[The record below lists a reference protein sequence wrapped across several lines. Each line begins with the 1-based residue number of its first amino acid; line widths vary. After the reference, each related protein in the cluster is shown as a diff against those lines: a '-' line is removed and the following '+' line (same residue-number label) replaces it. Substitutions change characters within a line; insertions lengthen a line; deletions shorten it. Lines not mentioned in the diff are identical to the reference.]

1 MKSCEQI
8 LEEIQQCIKTKQIS
22 DDLVIQTTFKYSGVQ
37 WNDQGDINSCLRDSS
52 MNFVEFSVKQGPQK
66 IYRGLC
72 LPQQC
77 NSEWLNNNK
86 GIVLQY
92 SKDLKLPYPVQ
103 ANQITFTPYPYNDQP
118 SFSSVDFIMI
128 TLFLSLFIILIFASY
143 AASKF
148 IKNKKVQ
155 ENLVKQN
162 NNRVSRKEFQENV
175 VFRSSLE
182 KPFLEKNK
190 QQNDIE
196 IQKDIKK
203 VDLKELRNSQQN
215 QKKES
220 KLFQIINCWN
230 LKENIKKVVTLN
242 VSNKD
247 LQAFNC
253 IRVISFMQVILG
265 HEFFIRIQYLGNPLD
280 LFIIQKNA
288 FSLFIFSCLYS
299 VDVFFFLGGF
309 FVAYVSADP
318 KFLQLFSFTKKLR
331 MTISFFAAIVNRL
344 FRIMP
349 SYLVV
354 LIIFWKYIN
363 YFGDSPTWFEF
374 INFSKQCNDGWWIR
388 VLLIDNL
395 FDDGQKCFG
404 WGWYLSND
412 IQMFIFSLFLIIIY
426 ANHRLAG
433 KLSILV
439 TFLVFQSI
447 SLYQSYSNN
456 YLIISSLQ
464 TMPKQEYYFKPWSRS
479 PPYFIGLIFGI
490 FYKEFVLEK
499 SKLVKT
505 TFISQVQILIKKY
518 QITKYAC
525 YFLGLFLIFFLIFGP
540 HPLQV
545 NGQNYWNEG
554 FQNFW
559 FGTCRTF
566 YVVGIILVLIPG
578 MCGSQDLLMKVMSS
592 KIFQFIAKLTFQG
605 YLIHYIVLTFSLWN
619 YKDSLYVNN
628 ENILQLYFTELL
640 LTLSFSLVFVILIE
654 QPFTNLANLIFNR
667 QRASKQQIAAE
678 IRNSNQIEFRKSK
691 EYQLRISKQ
700 ISSRNS
706 KKNENRNSKQTS
718 SNIDKQ
724 LDSRN
729 SKQRESKNSN
739 PNNSR
744 NSKSIEFRKS
754 NQAQSRN
761 SKQLD
766 SRNSKQSLFRK
777 SNEINKLQDQQIN
790 QFRVSQE
797 NQQLTNNN
805 EQFILNI
812 ENNLN
817 QEQSQQEIKQ

>member
-8 LEEIQQCIKTKQIS
+8 LEEIQECIKTKQIS
-22 DDLVIQTTFKYSGVQ
+22 DDPTIQKTFEYSGVQ
-37 WNDQGDINSCLRDSS
+37 WNDQGDINSCLRDSQ

-77 NSEWLNNNK
+77 NAEYLNDNK
-86 GIVLQY
+86 NIVIQFT
-92 SKDLKLPYPVQ
+92 KGLKLPYPIQ
-103 ANQITFTPYPYNDQP
+103 ANQISFTPYPYNNQP
-118 SFSSVDFIMI
+118 SFSSSDFILV

-148 IKNKKVQ
+148 MKNKKIQ
-155 ENLVKQN
+155 DNLVKQT
-162 NNRVSRKEFQENV
+162 NNRVSRKQFQENV
-175 VFRSSLE
+175 IFRSSLE
-182 KPFLEKNK
+182 KPFLEQNK
-190 QQNDIE
+190 QQKDTEN
-196 IQKDIKK
+196 QKEVKK

-215 QKKES
+215 VKKQS
-220 KLFQIINCWN
+220 KIFQILNCWN
-230 LKENIKKVVTLN
+230 LKENIQKIFTLN

-265 HEFFIRIQYLGNPLD
+265 HEFFIRVQYLGNPLD

-288 FSLFIFSCLYS
+288 FSLFIFSCLFS

-331 MTISFFAAIVNRL
+331 MLISFIAAIVNRL

-349 SYLVV
+349 SYLVA
-354 LIIFWKYIN
+354 LIIFWKYIQF
-363 YFGDSPTWFEF
+363 FGDSPTWFEF
-374 INFSKQCNDGWWIR
+374 INFSKQCNDGWWVR

-412 IQMFIFSLFLIIIY
+412 IQMFIFSLLLIIIY

-433 KLSILV
+433 KISILV
-439 TFLVFQSI
+439 TFLTFQAI

-499 SKLVKT
+499 SKQIKT
-505 TFISQVQILIKKY
+505 TFISQIQTLIQKY
-518 QITKYAC
+518 KITKYGC
-525 YFLGLFLIFFLIFGP
+525 YSLGLFLIFFLIFGP
-540 HPLQV
+540 RPLQV
-545 NGQNYWNEG
+545 NGQNYWNQG

-559 FGTCRTF
+559 FGTCRTI
-566 YVVGIILVLIPG
+566 YVVGIILVLLPG
-578 MCGSQDLLMKVMSS
+578 MCGSQDFLMKVMSS

-619 YKDSLYVNN
+619 FKDSLYVNN
-628 ENILQLYFTELL
+628 ENILQLYSTELVF
-640 LTLSFSLVFVILIE
+640 TLSLSLLFVILIE
-654 QPFTNLANLIFNR
+654 QPFTNLANIIFNR
-667 QRASKQQIAAE
+667 QKASKQQIAAE
-678 IRNSNQIEFRKSK
+678 IRNSNQIEYRKSK

-700 ISSRNS
+700 ISSRSS
-706 KKNENRNSKQTS
+706 KQNENRNSKQRK
-718 SNIDKQ
+718 SNINKQ
-724 LDSRN
+724 LNTRN
-729 SKQRESKNSN
+729 SNQ
-739 PNNSR
+739 NNSR
-744 NSKSIEFRKS
+744 NSNQNISRNGKSVEFRKS
-754 NQAQSRN
+754 NQTESRF
-761 SKQLD
+761 SKSSQ
-766 SRNSKQSLFRK
+766 FRI
-777 SNEINKLQDQQIN
+777 SNESNQIQDQQIIL
-790 QFRVSQE
+790 SQE
-797 NQQLTNNN
+797 NQQVASDNQ
-805 EQFILNI
+805 QFVMNI
-812 ENNLN
+812 ENLQQ
-817 QEQSQQEIKQ
+817 QEQGQQEIKQ